1 MIKGHQKGLSSIGLL
16 IVLAIAAFLGLLV
29 FKIGPLYLDNYFV
42 NAALQSL
49 GDEQVHKMSN
59 GEIRSKMSKY
69 FSVNGVRDINVNTVE
84 IERKKTHT
92 EVRINYEKRVNILGN
107 VDAIVTF
114 DNLYESR
121 SSSE

>member
-1 MIKGHQKGLSSIGLL
+1 
-16 IVLAIAAFLGLLV
+16 
-29 FKIGPLYLDNYFV
+29 
-42 NAALQSL
+42 
-49 GDEQVHKMSN
+49 MSN